1 MILAFYSLSNCL
13 RGNGRT
19 AASSRG
25 YSRSY
30 PADGGNTSGSLDGG
44 NNSGGQ
50 QRSGLVS
57 AIGGR
62 GSTGGSGGRNSGSR
76 SNVDEE
82 NRLIDQL
89 DEEWDD

>member
-13 RGNGRT
+13 RRNNP
-19 AASSRG
+19 AASSGR

-30 PADGGNTSGSLDGG
+30 AGDG
-44 NNSGGQ
+44 NNASGGTDGRNSAGGQ
-50 QRSGLVS
+50 QRSGLVG

-62 GSTGGSGGRNSGSR
+62 GSAGGSGGRNTGQR